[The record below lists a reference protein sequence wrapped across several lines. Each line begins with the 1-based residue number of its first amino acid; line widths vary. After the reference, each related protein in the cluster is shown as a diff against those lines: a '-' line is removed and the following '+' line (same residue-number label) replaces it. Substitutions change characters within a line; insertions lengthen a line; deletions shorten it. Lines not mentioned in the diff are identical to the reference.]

1 MYLNRLT
8 IRGFLGND
16 AETRSTASG
25 KTYISLS
32 IATKTSWKDDKNE
45 WQSLTEWHR
54 AVVWGES
61 LAKYAATLKTGDF
74 VQVEG
79 TLRSREYEDKD
90 GVMRRIWECKADSVL
105 QINRPERAET
115 AAAADQQPVSE
126 EVPL

>member
-79 TLRSREYEDKD
+79 RLRSREYEDK
-90 GVMRRIWECKADSVL
+90 
-105 QINRPERAET
+105 T
-115 AAAADQQPVSE
+115 A
-126 EVPL
+126 